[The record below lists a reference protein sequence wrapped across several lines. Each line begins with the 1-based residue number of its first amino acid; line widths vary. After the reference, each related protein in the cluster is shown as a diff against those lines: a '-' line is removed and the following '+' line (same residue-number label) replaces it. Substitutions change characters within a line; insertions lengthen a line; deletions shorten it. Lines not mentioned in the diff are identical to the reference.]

1 MNISILTS
9 LICLMFVT
17 PSFAQ
22 SEPKMLVKTFSV
34 NSSFAPPPWS
44 SNEDLIKTSEISRE
58 QGKSGSGHE
67 LFIWETIPKGESFED
82 WTKLYAITAEYPLTG
97 DLEKYANG
105 QVNRITGACEK
116 SAVQFSRTTP
126 ETVKLFVVYCE
137 SYKERP
143 GTGEIAFFNMQ
154 LRNKTLV
161 KNYFHIR
168 VPKFQIENFSEFPLS
183 AEDIANS
190 VSRVAAL
197 RLLSVTSE

>member
-9 LICLMFVT
+9 LICLAFVT

-22 SEPKMLVKTFSV
+22 SEPKMLFKTFSV
-34 NSSFAPPPWS
+34 TSSFALPPWS
-44 SNEDLIKTSEISRE
+44 SNEDLTKTSEIFRE
-58 QGKSGSGHE
+58 QGKSGAGHE
-67 LFIWETIPKGESFED
+67 LFIWETTPKGDSFED

-97 DLEKYANG
+97 DLEEYANG
-105 QVNRITGACEK
+105 QISRFAGACEK

-126 ETVKLFVVYCE
+126 NTVKLFVVYCE

-143 GTGEIAFFNMQ
+143 DTGEIAFFNMQ

-168 VPKFQIENFSEFPLS
+168 VPKFTLKDLSEFPLS

>member
-1 MNISILTS
+1 
-9 LICLMFVT
+9 MFVT
-17 PSFAQ
+17 PLFAQ

-34 NSSFAPPPWS
+34 NSSFALPPWS
-44 SNEDLIKTSEISRE
+44 SNEDLTKTSEIFRE
-58 QGKSGSGHE
+58 QRKNGAGLE
-67 LFIWETIPKGESFED
+67 LFVWETIPKGESFED

-105 QVNRITGACEK
+105 QVNRIAGACEN
-116 SAVQFSRTTP
+116 STVQFSRTTP

-143 GTGEIAFFNMQ
+143 DTGEIAFFNMQ

-168 VPKFQIENFSEFPLS
+168 VPKFKIENFSGFPLS
-183 AEDIANS
+183 AEDIAKN